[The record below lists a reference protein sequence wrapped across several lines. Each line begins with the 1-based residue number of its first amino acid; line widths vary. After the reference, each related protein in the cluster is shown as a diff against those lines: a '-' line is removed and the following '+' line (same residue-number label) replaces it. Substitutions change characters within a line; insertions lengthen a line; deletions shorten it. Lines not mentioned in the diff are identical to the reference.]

1 MISSLMNLVLLA
13 GANPT
18 WQSFDKLANSE
29 LGHMTK
35 VVRNSNQTQ
44 HRKKNQQPDPTQ
56 HRKFDFQFDPSGEI
70 NFRPGQA
77 KAVDDFVS

>member
-44 HRKKNQQPDPTQ
+44 QPDPIQ

>member
-35 VVRNSNQTQ
+35 VVRNSILMNSTTGSTQ
-44 HRKKNQQPDPTQ
+44 QCKNISIIV
-56 HRKFDFQFDPSGEI
+56 HFQFDPSGEI

>member
-1 MISSLMNLVLLA
+1 MITSLMNLVLLA

-35 VVRNSNQTQ
+35 VVRNSNRTQ
-44 HRKKNQQPDPTQ
+44 HRKKPNNRTQPNIVNLI
-56 HRKFDFQFDPSGEI
+56 FSLI
-70 NFRPGQA
+70 QA
-77 KAVDDFVS
+77 AKLTLDLDKQKLLMIL

>member
-35 VVRNSNQTQ
+35 VVRN
-44 HRKKNQQPDPTQ
+44 
-56 HRKFDFQFDPSGEI
+56 
-70 NFRPGQA
+70 
-77 KAVDDFVS
+77 